1 MANNVSEPRETGY
14 TVQGRV
20 KYIKKHN
27 DSFLF
32 DPNVAVE
39 QWAPWLTGN
48 IFNQFPWGQFT
59 KLEFSAST
67 SLLEKNSKKRFIY
80 FKLWQWTRAYFVLY
94 TFYHKF
100 PISNHKVIFLLMD
113 GTIHS
118 GSIKRKENTSSHL
131 LGSAGLQ
138 ILPDIFISSRLL
150 RSRKDQRISNIC
162 SREGFAN
169 W

>member
-1 MANNVSEPRETGY
+1 MIDWKYFQSISLRAIYKIGIFRFNKLAEKK
-14 TVQGRV
+14 TV
-20 KYIKKHN
+20 KKDLSISN
-27 DSFLF
+27 YD
-32 DPNVAVE
+32 
-39 QWAPWLTGN
+39 
-48 IFNQFPWGQFT
+48 IM
-59 KLEFSAST
+59 
-67 SLLEKNSKKRFIY
+67 
-80 FKLWQWTRAYFVLY
+80 TRAYFVLY